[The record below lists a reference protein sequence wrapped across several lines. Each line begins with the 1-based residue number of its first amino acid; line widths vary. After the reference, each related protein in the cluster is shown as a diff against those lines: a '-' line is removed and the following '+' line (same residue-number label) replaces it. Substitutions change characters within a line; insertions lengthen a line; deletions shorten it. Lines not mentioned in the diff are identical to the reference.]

1 MIKILMVCTANI
13 CRSPFAAAVLGSR
26 LASISGQPRVH
37 ISSAGTKALS
47 GSGLCSEVER
57 SLQRCEPPEGGALAH
72 VPSLVDTLAIETAD
86 LILVMEL
93 SHRAAVA
100 RISPSARR
108 RTFTLREAAGLAQHV
123 QTRPKPGSRDRGA
136 AGEVHFREFVTELN
150 SLRGEVRPR
159 AGASVPLWN
168 RFRVSPADP
177 LDIVDGHNSTS
188 RRHRAALE
196 QVDDATADVAAAL
209 IRLFA

>member
-1 MIKILMVCTANI
+1 VIKILMVCTANI

-26 LASISGQPRVH
+26 LASIPGEPRVH

-47 GSGLCSEVER
+47 GAGLCGEVER
-57 SLQRCEPPEGGALAH
+57 LLQRREPPGGGPLAH
-72 VPSLVDTLAIETAD
+72 APSLVDASAIETAD

-123 QTRPKPGSRDRGA
+123 QTRPKPASRDRDA
-136 AGEVHFREFVTELN
+136 AGDVRFRGFVTELN

-159 AGASVPLWN
+159 TGANTTLWSRFGAGL
-168 RFRVSPADP
+168 ADP

-196 QVDDATADVAAAL
+196 QVDDATADIAAAL
-209 IRLFA
+209 TRLFA